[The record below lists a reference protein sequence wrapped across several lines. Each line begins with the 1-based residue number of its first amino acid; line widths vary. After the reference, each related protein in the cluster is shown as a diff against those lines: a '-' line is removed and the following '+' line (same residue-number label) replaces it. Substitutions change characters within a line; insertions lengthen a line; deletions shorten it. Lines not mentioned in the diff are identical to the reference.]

1 MTLQKTSFVN
11 GSIAQP
17 LRRMQERPGNRP
29 QNLARS
35 GMSGSKINH
44 MDERARHLEDARQ
57 HMAAKAEN
65 VRRDMRLWELHRIAS
80 ERLADDAL
88 GAQARLRAIHR
99 VDLWE
104 SRGLCSSDYIAAW
117 RQLLALDAASF
128 RNEVLS
134 DAPGM
139 VALRQNTPFGF
150 LLRE

>member
-1 MTLQKTSFVN
+1 MKASSG
-11 GSIAQP
+11 GSG
-17 LRRMQERPGNRP
+17 R
-29 QNLARS
+29 
-35 GMSGSKINH
+35 SGSKIND
-44 MDERARHLEDARQ
+44 MNERARHLEDVRQ
-57 HMAAKAEN
+57 HMAAKAEK
-65 VRRDMRLWELHRIAS
+65 VRRDMKLRELHRIAS
-80 ERLADDAL
+80 ERLADDAM

-104 SRGLCSSDYIAAW
+104 SRGLCSGDYIAAW
-117 RQLLALDAASF
+117 RRLLALDAASF